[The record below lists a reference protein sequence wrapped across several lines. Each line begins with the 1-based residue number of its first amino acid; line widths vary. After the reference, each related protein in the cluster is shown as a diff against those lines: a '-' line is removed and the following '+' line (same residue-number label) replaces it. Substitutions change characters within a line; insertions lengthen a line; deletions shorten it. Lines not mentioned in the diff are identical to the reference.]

1 MVDLR
6 GIPPAY
12 MGNMTFHGVT
22 DPSATK
28 SIAIEDSKAGS
39 SLSGGSLSGQSRGYY
54 DRTGNDRTG
63 NDRTGSANEAATPG
77 GGRADKLSEKTD
89 EKTNA
94 GPPPSFQ
101 ISILELERDLSSQL
115 ARMNAEQSLSRDVQ
129 AVSPSS
135 SGSSANTVERADP
148 RPTREASVANPM
160 AEPAYSNP
168 MAEPSY
174 ANPMAERP
182 DSVERAETAQNPAT
196 QNPATENRA
205 AENPA
210 AQNPAAQNPAAQNDA
225 AQNTAAQNPAIQG
238 PAQPALAEGV

>member
-6 GIPPAY
+6 GMPPAY

-22 DPSATK
+22 DPSAKK
-28 SIAIEDSKAGS
+28 SIAIEESKAGS
-39 SLSGGSLSGQSRGYY
+39 SLSGGSLSGQLSGQPSGQSRNYY
-54 DRTGNDRTG
+54 DRTGSDQNGIDRND
-63 NDRTGSANEAATPG
+63 SANANSAPEVSK
-77 GGRADKLSEKTD
+77 ADKQSDKRD
-89 EKTNA
+89 ENTNA

-115 ARMNAEQSLSRDVQ
+115 ARMNAEQSMSRDVQ
-129 AVSPSS
+129 AVSPNS
-135 SGSSANTVERADP
+135 SGSASDGLGRADP
-148 RPTREASVANPM
+148 RPTREASVP
-160 AEPAYSNP
+160 NP

-182 DSVERAETAQNPAT
+182 DSVERAEKAQDPAT

-210 AQNPAAQNPAAQNDA
+210 AQNTAT
-225 AQNTAAQNPAIQG
+225 QNTAAQNPATQG
-238 PAQPALAEGV
+238 PAQPELVEGV